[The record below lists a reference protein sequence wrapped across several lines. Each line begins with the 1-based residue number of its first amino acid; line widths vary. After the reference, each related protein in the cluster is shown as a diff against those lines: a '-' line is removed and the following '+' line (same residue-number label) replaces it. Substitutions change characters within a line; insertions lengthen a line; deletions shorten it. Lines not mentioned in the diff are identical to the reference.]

1 MIHTEA
7 QHMVHQSM
15 QESAI
20 PQSPGQD
27 AFGAIQEI
35 VRILEADPNTD
46 WSKVNIENLR
56 QHLIDMNEVVLHSDV
71 RSAEVPAGLTM
82 EITGK
87 DRTEQ
92 AIKSMV
98 MPQSG
103 MLNQMPL
110 WTAQAEEMPA
120 GVRLTVKARDPKDNK
135 TIAKIRGLGFAGLL
149 VQGNYHQ
156 IHHLA
161 MAKGEWKHQH

>member
-1 MIHTEA
+1 MNPP
-7 QHMVHQSM
+7 
-15 QESAI
+15 I

-35 VRILEADPNTD
+35 VRILEAGPNTD
-46 WSKVNIENLR
+46 WSKVKIENLR

-71 RSAEVPAGLTM
+71 KSAEVPSGLTM
-82 EITGK
+82 EITGR
-87 DRTEQ
+87 DRTEL
-92 AIKSMV
+92 AIRSMV

-110 WTAQAEEMPA
+110 WAAQAQEIPG
-120 GVRLTVKARDPKDNK
+120 GVRLTVKAKDPNDSK
-135 TIAKIRGLGFAGLL
+135 TIAEIRGLGFAGLL
-149 VQGNYHQ
+149 VQGDYHQ
-156 IHHLA
+156 IHHLG